1 MYIIIGQIIHEFLEK
16 GMLNKAKGITVIKK
30 QLLLRTLAARLR
42 IDLINVERY
51 QEYQGYH
58 GISCYKKKYDIC
70 VIALIGNLG

>member
-16 GMLNKAKGITVIKK
+16 RMLNKAKGITVIKK
-30 QLLLRTLAARLR
+30 QLLRTLAPRLR

-58 GISCYKKKYDIC
+58 GISCYKKNYDIC
-70 VIALIGNLG
+70 VIALTKN